1 MVFGPPLVSHNMNQ
15 SQTGASP
22 PSGMKLGDILYIVFR
37 HKWKIIGIALASIA
51 AAGCLWLKRPVSFQS
66 EARLYIRY
74 VVEAQAP
81 DHASANDPQ
90 IRSVEQRGDSIINT
104 ELQILTSWDLAQQVA
119 EAIGPD
125 RILGKANLPD
135 ANIKAINAIRK
146 GLKTE
151 VAKDSSV
158 IQLTFYHRD
167 PLVAQST
174 LKSLIASYF
183 KKHAEFHAVGAFDD
197 FLVQETDQ
205 RRARVLKL
213 ETELGEAKD
222 KLGIISLQDTKQAY
236 SSQISGL
243 QQRLLEAEAELAQE
257 RAALDEMKKTVPSAN
272 IITHVSGTT
281 NLAQTV
287 PAEKVEEY
295 RKVCNRIE
303 ALNRR
308 EQELLLT
315 FTATSSFVKDVQEQL
330 TKSENLKKQ
339 LEEAN
344 PRLLAVTIPSANPV
358 PGAAPAVDPRIV
370 LNSQEAHVSGLESRI
385 KLMKEQADKLWAQ
398 AKMLNDSG
406 ATVSDLERRLLIEQ
420 TNYTRFAENLDRSQ
434 MDARMGA
441 GKVSNIS
448 VIQEPSP
455 ALRAPSK
462 AVRTVAMVGL
472 GGIGA
477 GFGLAFLLELFLDPS
492 VKRPDDI
499 ESKLRLPLFMSI
511 PLMAPNGKPGRM
523 NGKALPLLSNAEP
536 ATSDAQ
542 EPHAQP
548 DSQVPTIVHWEPD
561 PHIRPFSDALCNR
574 LITYFEVR
582 QMTHKPKLVAV
593 TSCDQGAGVSTVA
606 VGLAA
611 SLSETGEGNVLLVD
625 MNQQNGATAF
635 FHRGELR
642 CGLDDALEAG
652 KRDQAM
658 VQAKL
663 YMVAESVNDGKL
675 PAALPSRFKNLVPRL
690 KASDYDYIIFDMP
703 RVSQVSITP
712 RLSRFMDMV
721 LMVVECEQTALDVVK
736 KASALLSQA
745 NPDFGIVLNKSRSYV
760 PRALAQEL

>member
-1 MVFGPPLVSHNMNQ
+1 MQ
-15 SQTGASP
+15 
-22 PSGMKLGDILYIVFR
+22 LGDILYIIFR
-37 HKWKIIGIALASIA
+37 HKWKIIGIAVASIA
-51 AAGCLWLKRPVSFQS
+51 AAGCFYLKRPILFQS

-74 VVEAQAP
+74 VVETQAP
-81 DHASANDPQ
+81 DHANANDPQ

-119 EAIGPD
+119 EAVGPD
-125 RILGKANLPD
+125 KILGKPNIPEAS
-135 ANIKAINAIRK
+135 IKAINLIRK
-146 GLKTE
+146 SLQTE

-158 IQLTFYHRD
+158 IQLTFFHHD
-167 PLVAQST
+167 PLIAQSV
-174 LKSLIASYF
+174 LKSLITSYF
-183 KKHAEFHAVGAFDD
+183 KMHAEFHAVGAFDD

-272 IITHVSGTT
+272 IITHVSGAT

-308 EQELLLT
+308 EQELLIT
-315 FTATSSFVKDVQEQL
+315 FTATSSFVKDVREQL
-330 TKSENLKKQ
+330 TKSQNLKKQ

-344 PRLLAVTIPSANPV
+344 PGLLAVTIPSANPV
-358 PGAAPAVDPRIV
+358 SGAAPAVDPRIA

-462 AVRTVAMVGL
+462 AAKIVAMIGL

-511 PLMAPNGKPGRM
+511 PLMAANGKPGRI
-523 NGKALPLLSNAEP
+523 NGKAPLLSNGGP
-536 ATSDAQ
+536 VATDAKG
-542 EPHAQP
+542 PHAQP
-548 DSQVPTIVHWEPD
+548 DSQLPTIVHWEPD

-574 LITYFEVR
+574 LITYFEVK
-582 QMTHKPKLVAV
+582 QMTHKPKLVAI
-593 TSCDQGAGVSTVA
+593 TSCGQGAGVSTVA

-635 FHRGELR
+635 FHKGELR

-663 YMVAESVNDGKL
+663 YMVAESGNDGKL

-721 LMVVECEQTALDVVK
+721 LMVVECEQTARDVVK
-736 KASALLSQA
+736 KASHLLSQA
-745 NPDFGIVLNKSRSYV
+745 NPNFGIVLNKSRSYV
-760 PRALAQEL
+760 PKALAQEL